1 LWRALGAC
9 MGQAKP
15 ADYYVEA
22 VKKFIREH
30 QEYIAESDDHQWPR
44 NPGREPKPTLARLVG
59 IISVAKIVQ
68 YGLIAAFVS
77 VVIVGLLS
85 LRVH

>member
-1 LWRALGAC
+1 
-9 MGQAKP
+9 MGQVKP
-15 ADYYVEA
+15 ADDYYVEA

-30 QEYIAESDDHQWPR
+30 QEYIAESDDRYQWPR
-44 NPGREPKPTLARLVG
+44 KPVREPKPTLARLVG

-68 YGLIAAFVS
+68 YGLIAAFMS

-85 LRVH
+85 LRVQ